1 MEGVALP
8 LSLGGAPGG
17 VGPTLVWL
25 PLPPM
30 GLPLVDAA
38 LGGASPGRGLA
49 THSPVD
55 DVQVVQVVQRVQR
68 LA

>member
-1 MEGVALP
+1 MALP

-17 VGPTLVWL
+17 AGPTLVRL

-38 LGGASPGRGLA
+38 LGGATPGRGPA
-49 THSPVD
+49 TRSPVD
-55 DVQVVQVVQRVQR
+55 DVQVVQVIQCVQH